1 MKEDNSIN
9 VLDYGLDS
17 IEKMI
22 KLYEAQIMSNDKYRK
37 DPNLVICNQLLV
49 GNIMNM
55 IGNLKRTIK
64 DNDCVFRIEEPY
76 KSSEREFRSVLKKQ
90 NII

>member
-9 VLDYGLDS
+9 ILDYGLDS

-22 KLYEAQIMSNDKYRK
+22 KLYETQIMSDAKYRK
-37 DPNLVICNQLLV
+37 DPNLLICNQLLV
-49 GNIMNM
+49 GNIINM
-55 IGNLKRTIK
+55 VGYLKRTIK
-64 DNDCVFRIEEPY
+64 TNDCVFTIEEPY
-76 KSSEREFRSVLKKQ
+76 KPSEREFRSVLKKQ